1 MSLNFLQLEPTLDFQ
16 MKRYIYK
23 RKNDGIYIIN
33 LKPWE
38 ELLLAGRAIV
48 AIESPAD
55 VSVPS
60 SRKLCGSLLLL
71 LELLLLLAA
80 SLLDPH

>member
-1 MSLNFLQLEPTLDFQ
+1 MHTLNVRLFGFFSYKFIGFLYLVHV
-16 MKRYIYK
+16 
-23 RKNDGIYIIN
+23 
-33 LKPWE
+33 
-38 ELLLAGRAIV
+38 LLAVELHINRGFPGRAIV

-71 LELLLLLAA
+71 LEPLLLLAA